1 MTSCAGRWLHQNGRA
16 QIFAWVSFVNAQQP
30 MDSPPDGRKTADSG
44 RFAVHSYPSSPQVG
58 AARAFPH
65 ALFFSDPGA
74 IFFSI
79 PAYRSRAAANV
90 ECSAAVLTRRAR
102 FASPITFQMR
112 LFAGF
117 RTCSALC
124 AFRTAA
130 AFVCAR
136 NVFVLLRRRCAFD
149 CADLAVSLRT
159 PRLRRCVPRRTHAR
173 LRMPPVFTARRFYA
187 GPAAHTIRRADV
199 SFRPVPVYGRSLMAG
214 CLPPPCIPPRLC
226 RLQAFKTRAAVFVF
240 ARRVVYKKRPDGAL
254 RLACC
259 LCYLYTQ

>member
-112 LFAGF
+112 RFAGF

-136 NVFVLLRRRCAFD
+136 NAFVLLRRRCAFD

-159 PRLRRCVPRRTHAR
+159 PRQRRCVP
-173 LRMPPVFTARRFYA
+173 A
-187 GPAAHTIRRADV
+187 GPMPGCVCRLYLRRAV
-199 SFRPVPVYGRSLMAG
+199 SMPDPRRIRPAAPTSLSGGPSLFMDAALWRDACRRHASRRVFAVYRPFRPVHL
-214 CLPPPCIPPRLC
+214 
-226 RLQAFKTRAAVFVF
+226 
-240 ARRVVYKKRPDGAL
+240 
-254 RLACC
+254 
-259 LCYLYTQ
+259 

>member
-30 MDSPPDGRKTADSG
+30 MDSPPDGRKTADFG

-79 PAYRSRAAANV
+79 PLYRSRAAANV

-112 LFAGF
+112 RFAGF

-124 AFRTAA
+124 AFALPPRLSARGMLLSCFAAVALSTVRISLFRCARRVCAA
-130 AFVCAR
+130 AFPAGPMPGCVCR
-136 NVFVLLRRRCAFD
+136 LYLRR
-149 CADLAVSLRT
+149 AVSM
-159 PRLRRCVPRRTHAR
+159 PGPRRIRSAAPTSLSGPSLFMDAALWR
-173 LRMPPVFTARRFYA
+173 NACRRQASRRVFAVYR
-187 GPAAHTIRRADV
+187 P
-199 SFRPVPVYGRSLMAG
+199 FRPVHL
-214 CLPPPCIPPRLC
+214 
-226 RLQAFKTRAAVFVF
+226 
-240 ARRVVYKKRPDGAL
+240 
-254 RLACC
+254 
-259 LCYLYTQ
+259 